1 MSNRKIHV
9 AIDLETLS
17 TSPAAV
23 VLAIGAVAMVE
34 DGDTLA
40 DFYSVC
46 SIASQRDR
54 QIDKSTLEWWDKQG
68 VEARTVL
75 TQANEP
81 NSPTLDSVLDELTRW
96 LGDLGESH
104 DVHVW
109 GNGSDFD
116 IAILNHAYKQRSPF
130 VPWNFRK
137 VRDMRTLYDLT
148 LRFGLDIKGTAPRVG
163 IHHNA
168 KDDAQFQAQ
177 VIVESLRQL
186 QALADAHRNKESAQ

>member
-1 MSNRKIHV
+1 MPNPKAHI

-23 VLAIGAVAMVE
+23 ILSIGAVAMAE
-34 DGDTLA
+34 GGDTLA
-40 DFYSVC
+40 DFYSIC
-46 SIASQRDR
+46 SIASQHDR
-54 QIDKSTLEWWDKQG
+54 QIDKSTLEWWDKQSP
-68 VEARTVL
+68 EARNAL

-96 LGDLGESH
+96 LGNLGESY

-186 QALADAHRNKESAQ
+186 QALADAHRSKESAQ

>member
-1 MSNRKIHV
+1 MPNPKAHI

-17 TSPAAV
+17 ASPAAV
-23 VLAIGAVAMVE
+23 ILSIGAVAMAE
-34 DGDTLA
+34 SGDILCK
-40 DFYSVC
+40 FYSVC

-54 QIDKSTLEWWDKQG
+54 QIDKSTLEWWDKQR

-81 NSPTLDSVLDELTRW
+81 SSPTLDSVLDELTRW

-137 VRDMRTLYDLT
+137 VRDMRTLYDIT
-148 LRFGLDIKGTAPRVG
+148 LRFGLDIKDKAPRVG
-163 IHHNA
+163 VHHNA
-168 KDDAQFQAQ
+168 KNDAQFQAQ

>member
-1 MSNRKIHV
+1 MPNPKAHV

-23 VLAIGAVAMVE
+23 ILSIGAVAMAE
-34 DGDTLA
+34 GGDTLA
-40 DFYSVC
+40 DFYSIC
-46 SIASQRDR
+46 SIASQHDR
-54 QIDKSTLEWWDKQG
+54 QIDKSTLVWWDKQSP
-68 VEARTVL
+68 EARNAL

-96 LGDLGESH
+96 LGDLGESY